1 MSYRLQNQLYL
12 NSPGV
17 VGMRVVSSE
26 LCHESKFRA
35 WKARENRLYYDDSEL
50 RKEEDSKNPLA

>member
-1 MSYRLQNQLYL
+1 
-12 NSPGV
+12 
-17 VGMRVVSSE
+17 MRVVSSE